1 MEQHPIKINKVQIR
15 NLQIEDYDQLA
26 QSFTRVYS
34 DGSDVFWTHKQIEK
48 LIRIFP
54 EGQIVTV
61 VDEKI
66 VGCALSIIVNYDD
79 VKNDHTYAQVT
90 GKETFNTHNPKGNI
104 LYGIEV
110 FIHPQY
116 RGLRLARRMYEYRK
130 EICEMLNLKAIMF
143 GGRIPNYHKYADQI
157 RPKEYIDKVKQKEI
171 YDPVLTFQLSN
182 DFHVRKV
189 MRNYLPN
196 DEESKHYACLLQ
208 WDNIYYQPPTQE
220 YISPKTTVRVGLVQ
234 WQMRTYKTLDD
245 LFEQVEFFVDAVSD
259 YKSDFVLFPE
269 YFNAPLMAKFNDEG
283 ESEAIR
289 GLAAYTNEIRER
301 FVKLA
306 ISYNINII
314 PGSMPL
320 IKEEDGRLYNVG
332 FLCRRDGTY
341 EMYEKT
347 PLCVTADSP
356 MVNGAIADGRNLG
369 FILARLLKRFSSVF
383 TKRPDILVT
392 VPMELSEIEMRAF
405 YKVLTG
411 LKVRRI
417 ALVEKG
423 VADAVGIGMPVL
435 AQTGSMVVNIGAST
449 TGISVISDGKV
460 IIGRQYPYG
469 GNAMDQAVITM
480 VRREHNLAIG
490 KKTAEKLRVAM
501 GCLMNGEAKSSE
513 VYGIH
518 TISGVPSSARI
529 PSEDI
534 SKAIT
539 DTADAIAD
547 AVKMTLQRIPPQ
559 LLENIQQNGIYL
571 AGGVSLTPNI
581 ASYIQEKV
589 TFPVYNVPDPVYNTM
604 NGLVEIMNDK
614 ELKKL
619 TFSLKD
625 YVGNLI

>member
-1 MEQHPIKINKVQIR
+1 MDEMKINKVQIR

-130 EICEMLNLKAIMF
+130 ELCETLNLKAIMF

-220 YISPKTTVRVGLVQ
+220 YINPKTTVRVGLVQ

-314 PGSMPL
+314 TGSMPF

-341 EMYEKT
+341 DIQYAQSGVFTPCDFAFPTDGKRAEATPNTEMILVSDVDLDLLNELHTYGS
-347 PLCVTADSP
+347 V
-356 MVNGAIADGRNLG
+356 RNL
-369 FILARLLKRFSSVF
+369 K
-383 TKRPDILVT
+383 D
-392 VPMELSEIEMRAF
+392 
-405 YKVLTG
+405 
-411 LKVRRI
+411 RRND
-417 ALVEKG
+417 LYE
-423 VADAVGIGMPVL
+423 
-435 AQTGSMVVNIGAST
+435 
-449 TGISVISDGKV
+449 
-460 IIGRQYPYG
+460 
-469 GNAMDQAVITM
+469 
-480 VRREHNLAIG
+480 
-490 KKTAEKLRVAM
+490 
-501 GCLMNGEAKSSE
+501 
-513 VYGIH
+513 
-518 TISGVPSSARI
+518 
-529 PSEDI
+529 
-534 SKAIT
+534 
-539 DTADAIAD
+539 
-547 AVKMTLQRIPPQ
+547 VKM
-559 LLENIQQNGIYL
+559 
-571 AGGVSLTPNI
+571 
-581 ASYIQEKV
+581 
-589 TFPVYNVPDPVYNTM
+589 
-604 NGLVEIMNDK
+604 
-614 ELKKL
+614 KK
-619 TFSLKD
+619 
-625 YVGNLI
+625 